1 MWCIILVS
9 PWCVD
14 CPHRN
19 GPSYTSI
26 NICQYI
32 YIYIIINIYTITVIY
47 SRISWVRNMW
57 WSSKS
62 RSDRSATEVR
72 PLPSSPY
79 IFEALSERSASR
91 CACATTTAS
100 WTIQN
105 HWQGIPKSTDSS
117 FFSLFKCHFMRYTG
131 NPISRQIS
139 KIIKNPKMSQVSSLI
154 RICIQE
160 SLSVVAPWQ
169 GFKQSWW
176 SENALPAMHL
186 VLARMQGLRTQILW
200 NPNTSQ
206 TDISE
211 SNDLRNLTGVRANHD
226 GWWGLRSLATR
237 NYDLPLVIHVACW
250 RIFHRDTFTVN
261 S

>member
-1 MWCIILVS
+1 
-9 PWCVD
+9 
-14 CPHRN
+14 
-19 GPSYTSI
+19 
-26 NICQYI
+26 
-32 YIYIIINIYTITVIY
+32 
-47 SRISWVRNMW
+47 MW

-160 SLSVVAPWQ
+160 SLSVVAPFGKALNSLGGPRERPSGNAFSASANARIADANPVKSDICLEFVQTMMDSEVCGAWQ
-169 GFKQSWW
+169 PGTMIS
-176 SENALPAMHL
+176 
-186 VLARMQGLRTQILW
+186 LW
-200 NPNTSQ
+200 
-206 TDISE
+206 
-211 SNDLRNLTGVRANHD
+211 
-226 GWWGLRSLATR
+226 
-237 NYDLPLVIHVACW
+237 
-250 RIFHRDTFTVN
+250 
-261 S
+261 